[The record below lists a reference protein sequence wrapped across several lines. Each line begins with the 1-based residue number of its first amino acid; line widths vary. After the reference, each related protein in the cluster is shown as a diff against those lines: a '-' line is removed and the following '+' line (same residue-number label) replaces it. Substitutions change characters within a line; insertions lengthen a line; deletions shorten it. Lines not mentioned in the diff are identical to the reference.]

1 MKNRIC
7 TLLCLLLA
15 LPLAASAQSWWG
27 YDGGADT
34 PRHQWGIDL
43 GVGKM
48 ADMPHGN
55 VGFSGGLRYQ
65 YNFHHLVGIDFGA
78 NYVGQTIEHEGLGPS
93 VLQGLIGLRG
103 RTPTF
108 YRDMAGT
115 LGIRM
120 GYGHDFWCKEGGLAL
135 ELNVGMYVT
144 PHFMVGY
151 FYNMQKLKSEAN
163 DAKYKFHGFRLGFVF

>member
-1 MKNRIC
+1 MKTRIWIL
-7 TLLCLLLA
+7 TLLL
-15 LPLAASAQSWWG
+15 LPLSLTASAQRWWG
-27 YDGGADT
+27 YDGGADI

-48 ADMPHGN
+48 AEMHHGN
-55 VGFSGGLRYQ
+55 VGFAGGIRYQ

-78 NYVGQTIEHEGLGPS
+78 NYVGQTVEDEGLGPS

-108 YRDMAGT
+108 YRDFAGT

-120 GYGHDFWCKEGGLAL
+120 GYGHDFWSEEGGLAM
-135 ELNVGMYVT
+135 EVNVGMYVT
-144 PHFMVGY
+144 SNFMVGY
-151 FYNMQKLKSEAN
+151 FYNMQKLKFEMG
-163 DAKYKFHGFRLGFVF
+163 DGKYKFHGFRLGFVF